1 VCLIFYWRS
10 THRTE
15 APPDGGT
22 LENEAAVQVLPEAGI
37 KGEKAP
43 GVRQPPKQRAL
54 GVTDPFAEKSGETYA
69 VGRLADD
76 FPRLAAQADNGDMVA
91 ARTLSR
97 SLLACNSAP
106 SSADAVRL
114 LAESARD
121 GLHDYSWWP
130 GGAEDYVEHQKQLYQ
145 RCGALSASRLGS
157 RSRWIEML
165 AVAGDSEARVQYA
178 VTNIPNDPYRIDSQ
192 ADRREFV
199 RRAEGYL
206 QSEIDAGNARALLAM
221 AQAYSR
227 PPIVGAE
234 SSFGIDP
241 SRAYMYRYAYAL
253 TEEGALY
260 ASSGETI
267 LARLEKDMD
276 PQEVSILRNQAE
288 SIYQQC
294 CH

>member
-1 VCLIFYWRS
+1 MVYWSS
-10 THRTE
+10 THQAE
-15 APPDGGT
+15 APPDGGAPKDD
-22 LENEAAVQVLPEAGI
+22 AAVQVLPDAGI
-37 KGEKAP
+37 KPAKP
-43 GVRQPPKQRAL
+43 QDVRQPPKQRAI
-54 GVTDPFAEKSGETYA
+54 GVVDPFAETPGETYA

-76 FPRLAAQADNGDMVA
+76 FARLAAQADNGDMVA

-106 SSADAVRL
+106 SSAEAVRL

-178 VTNIPNDPYRIDSQ
+178 VTGIPNDPHRIDSE
-192 ADRREFV
+192 ADHREFV

-206 QSEIDAGNARALLAM
+206 QSEIDAGNASALSAM
-221 AQAYSR
+221 ANAYSR

-241 SRAYMYRYAYAL
+241 SRAYKYYYAYAL
-253 TEEGALY
+253 TEQGSLY
-260 ASSGETI
+260 SSSLETI
-267 LARLEKDMD
+267 LARLEKNMD
-276 PQEVSILRNQAE
+276 PQEVSNLRQQGE